1 MAFLFKSKKN
11 QNQDRALSSRDGNAT
26 PQGTIQQA
34 AGRLPRD
41 EKTSAHRGTPTGSLN
56 SIENDLVASNSPGH
70 VRQNGSLDQTSQP
83 TNDLAV
89 SFAAAQSYF
98 AICSHSAQNRKFT
111 ILTYFIHSCAMVNRK
126 IQTLPFT
133 RGRNDD

>member
-41 EKTSAHRGTPTGSLN
+41 EKSAHRGTPTGSLN

-89 SFAAAQSYF
+89 SFTATRFFLPFPLY
-98 AICSHSAQNRKFT
+98 SAQNRIFT
-111 ILTYFIHSCAMVNRK
+111 ILTCFIFSCATVNRK
-126 IQTLPFT
+126 IQTLPFI
-133 RGRNDD
+133 RGRNGD